1 MGRVDPED
9 GSGWADVSDR
19 SHRIDDEMDRIVER
33 LRDLAHT
40 QRRFQDLLDA
50 VMSVGRDLELPV
62 VLRRVITTAMG
73 LVDARYGA
81 LGVLS

>member
-1 MGRVDPED
+1 M
-9 GSGWADVSDR
+9 
-19 SHRIDDEMDRIVER
+19 ER

-50 VMSVGRDLELPV
+50 VMSVGRELELPV

-73 LVDARYGA
+73 LVDARYGT